1 MLMAESARFVD
12 ARPMPVNR
20 GAIEGTLV
28 RLRPMMLD
36 DVDALYDAA
45 RFPEIWRHTATDPI
59 ESREHMAAYVA
70 NALVEEARGESLPFV
85 VVDQMSRSVV
95 GATRFA
101 NINCSERR
109 LAIGWTWLRPD
120 THGTGINGEM
130 KALML
135 RQAFDVW
142 GALRVEIRT
151 DVRNTRSRAAIE
163 RIGGTYEGTLRQQM
177 IVRGRVRDTAYY
189 SIIDL
194 DWRDPSHRAHANA
207 LRYGIVPATSGPE

>member
-1 MLMAESARFVD
+1 MTGTARFVTKE
-12 ARPMPVNR
+12 PMQANR
-20 GAIEGTLV
+20 ATIEGSKV
-28 RLRPMMLD
+28 ILRPMTLD
-36 DVDALYDAA
+36 DVAQLFEAA

-59 ESREHMAAYVA
+59 ETIDQMAAYV
-70 NALVEEARGESLPFV
+70 NSALAEEAKGGSLPFV
-85 VVDQMSRSVV
+85 IIDRASGDIV

-101 NINCSERR
+101 NINAADHR

-120 THGTGINGEM
+120 SHGAGINGEA

-135 RQAFDVW
+135 RQAFDCW

-151 DVRNTRSRAAIE
+151 DVRNARSRAAIE

-189 SIIDL
+189 SITDL
-194 DWRDPSHRAHANA
+194 DWRNPSHRAHANA
-207 LRYGIVPATSGPE
+207 LRHGIVPAASGME